1 MITRTIKYNN
11 FNLKIFNSSI
21 ISFKWHKDLKIEF
34 KTWFMPMG
42 EILQNIAN
50 RILKNYLMIDIED
63 RRAMNPIFI

>member
-1 MITRTIKYNN
+1 
-11 FNLKIFNSSI
+11 
-21 ISFKWHKDLKIEF
+21 
-34 KTWFMPMG
+34 MPMG